1 MGKYVLPTQAIS
13 KQGSMMKG
21 VVQACRAGW
30 IGVNVINITF
40 QIRFFLASDF
50 SGRQCYEPAK
60 VPSQQKLQRQ
70 QQCILRP
77 VLASMVDC
85 RLRLYDSL
93 PNQDLAEAGS
103 ASSRPRY
110 SAAARRWSPSA
121 FIGSPD
127 SSGFISI
134 ALKALT

>member
-1 MGKYVLPTQAIS
+1 M
-13 KQGSMMKG
+13 
-21 VVQACRAGW
+21 
-30 IGVNVINITF
+30 GVNVINIIF
-40 QIRFFLASDF
+40 QIGFFLASDF

-77 VLASMVDC
+77 ILASMVDC

-134 ALKALT
+134 ALKALA